1 MKDKAKPGLAVEIGF
16 GKKPPEAEPDGDESA
31 DSESDYDGDEEKEPL
46 DEGEEHAASA
56 LQDAVKSGTPQDVVG
71 AFRALYTACHL
82 RQSEKG

>member
-1 MKDKAKPGLAVEIGF
+1 MKDKSKPGLAVEIGF
-16 GKKPPEAEPDGDESA
+16 GKKPPEADHDDEADPSDDDGYGD
-31 DSESDYDGDEEKEPL
+31 DEEKEPL

-56 LQDAVKSGTPQDVVG
+56 LQDAVKGGTPQEVVG